1 MTNTASPP
9 DAPLDHLV
17 NQDQMRLLLA
27 IVEARS
33 FSGAAATLGVSQPA
47 VSQQVKRIERAVGRT
62 LFRRGAGGVE
72 LTGDGEAVVVY
83 VRAMLGLAAGLR
95 RHLRQS
101 ETPVRIS
108 VGLSEDF
115 CRTALP
121 SVLWLFMREHPQ
133 VQLRVVSGSFEMLTE
148 AIAAR
153 VVDLAVLRQN
163 ALGRPGGTPFW
174 SDSTC
179 WLGRPDLPRPI
190 PDPVPLVLPI
200 APSPARDQ
208 LLETLRAHG
217 RSWRVTFEG
226 ASLAGIEAALQA
238 GLGVCAGPRSM
249 PLVGVDRLDE
259 SYGLPPMPDI
269 AFVMAEPAP
278 DAGEAVRAFAE
289 VLRRAAAWSFRGPD
303 TLA

>member
-1 MTNTASPP
+1 MTHTPA
-9 DAPLDHLV
+9 DGPLDHLV
-17 NQDQMRLLLA
+17 NHDQMRLLLA

-33 FSGAAATLGVSQPA
+33 FNGAAARLGVSQPA

-83 VRAMLGLAAGLR
+83 VRAMLGLADDLR

-101 ETPVRIS
+101 ETTVRIS

-133 VQLRVVSGSFEMLTE
+133 VQLRVLSGSFEMLTE
-148 AIAAR
+148 AIASRA
-153 VVDLAVLRQN
+153 VDLAVLRQYS
-163 ALGRPGGTPFW
+163 AARPGTPFW
-174 SDSTC
+174 SDATC
-179 WLGRPDLPRPI
+179 WLGRADLPTPI

-200 APSPARDQ
+200 APSPARDL
-208 LLETLRAHG
+208 LLETLRTHR
-217 RSWRVTFEG
+217 RSWRVAFES
-226 ASLAGIEAALQA
+226 ASLTGIEAALQA

-249 PLVGVDRLDE
+249 PLVGVAQLDE
-259 SYGLPPMPDI
+259 SYGLPPVPDVE
-269 AFVMAEPAP
+269 FVMAEPQP
-278 DAGEAVRAFAE
+278 DAGEAVVAFAE
-289 VLRRAAAWSFRGPD
+289 VLRQAAAWSFRQPE
-303 TLA
+303 TAA